1 MSAIDNLRAAVEAAA
16 GDTPFVLDS
25 AFLTTGLAD
34 PSVSVP
40 AQYDAWIQQAFFL
53 KSAQD
58 FSVKVAKSD
67 VGEVADQAF
76 TVTAATIPFVG
87 ASVPLAAEATLV
99 FTVDGDK
106 LVVQVETTPGSW
118 TWTDSFAFMGR
129 FPFDQ
134 FAILRGVDFIFSTA
148 SGKYPFGDADGRSVA
163 GGAVQN
169 FAAKVPLP
177 DIAKPFLTL
186 FSGLTAPT
194 GDLLLSGALNMG
206 VFNGETV
213 LFPPGELK
221 ATIQGGEFKLLYLT
235 VSDPSI
241 AITIPPPDGSETAGG
256 ELILLADEADPD
268 AGDQAPTLAI
278 SSRINASQS
287 SGPAPYALNVE
298 ISPDETISFAV
309 ALTATGEGTPL
320 TPASVIGL
328 MGGVG
333 SYFAATPDILQQFLA
348 FVALNGF
355 TISGELG
362 ATPTLTAVSV
372 EIGSSPDTKWTILPD
387 PTGALDFT
395 ITEFALDWSVQ
406 NPFDSKLRQQTY
418 NFETKFT
425 LATSVFKGP
434 GGEGD
439 GVFGVQFTS
448 NKLFFATFDGT
459 AKLSDFLATLSGG
472 AVVLDQASTGDFELS
487 DIALTVDYGA
497 QSFKFDAGFSL
508 ELNLLQINGE
518 PILAVREGTVSVA
531 AKTPTQTAGGGN
543 ATTLLQRGG
552 PRPTAL
558 VTQAESQTQWQAS
571 IGGFLQVGPLQANVN
586 VAYDGFESPKRWT
599 LGAALAQPLA
609 VSQLINQFFSPGDAY
624 GFPDFLPGNLVIAA
638 FGIDA
643 VIPAEKGELQTSYDI
658 TTTFSWT
665 FTFGD
670 QTVGIDPAKLGVSY
684 DGNLPA
690 KQQFSGFAQGTWV
703 YSAIKLK
710 LTMGYEFKT
719 IATGSN
725 NILFV
730 EWEGFRAE
738 WQSGKNLVT
747 FSLKGWSIGTLIQ
760 ALVRTLGNP
769 YFTLDS
775 PWDLLNQIA
784 LDGLRVNVSL
794 QSGPSFSQRL
804 SATYELSSPI
814 SLGFINI
821 TGLTFRRDTSGQVT
835 LAIEGSSPLADS
847 DPAFENL
854 FDPAKGQD
862 VQQLPPVPGRGEQ
875 WFKLFLL
882 VLGQRIGITG
892 HTTFET
898 TKEVICALQK
908 VPSTTGKTNPVD
920 PNADQGGTPGLPYY
934 NQSNNWIIAAHLGLM
949 KVGDTWSI
957 DAMLVFN
964 DPDLYGL
971 RLALAGEKMGGL
983 ANLVIDILYKKITD
997 DIGVYQ
1003 IEFTFPD
1010 IIRNLNFGAV
1020 SITLPQLG
1028 IKIYTN
1034 GDFFIDIGF
1043 PYNLNFQRSFSI
1055 SVIVYGVPILGAGGF
1070 YFGKLSN
1077 ATSTQVPKT
1086 DLGTFDPVIEFGL
1099 GLQLGLG
1106 YNFEKGPLK
1115 AGFALT
1121 VFGIIEGVIAPWHP
1135 YKSSGTEL
1143 ARASSGGALQSDY
1156 YFKVSGT
1163 VGIIGLLYGS
1173 VDFAIISASV
1183 NVKIVLSLQ
1192 ITYQCY
1198 REIPVIASAS
1208 VTISLKVKINL
1219 GLFSISISLSF
1230 SASVSATFII
1240 GENRTAPWEID
1251 GGADLHEALFAPRLF
1266 LRGPDA
1272 AARLARTLRPRPKR
1286 LVPGA
1291 MHKLAH
1297 AAAPD
1302 QVPTLSLL
1310 AGAQYTVLAPEGATD
1325 PAQNQGAFVFLLAMD
1340 APDPGASAPPTRKT
1354 SFDFLTQA
1362 YFPWIIDTLGNSQ
1375 GDTVDLA
1382 ATLATSVT
1390 LEQLEAYVDRLADT
1404 RNPVLSITQLLQ
1416 FLADGFKLNIEDPI
1430 TAQSSGLK
1438 AKLDA
1443 GSVLF
1448 PVFDGLSLV
1457 TPDAKG
1463 GGTPSTIA
1471 FETYA
1476 TATPGYAAAISA
1488 LFAQVAAQIDAQN
1501 QGQPPVAAVLDE
1513 TAESMAALVFVD
1525 TFTLIARQ
1533 LLQAGA
1539 DALKS
1544 YAYPL
1549 KSGSSID
1556 SILTDLNAVSG
1567 NALTVADVVK
1577 PNVNHVLGAKLGL
1590 TIAGLGY
1597 VTQAGDTL
1605 SVVASRYSDA
1615 ASPAR
1620 WMTTPKQ
1627 LIVANRA
1634 QHMLQ
1639 GGVALTLVNS
1649 AGRQQIVVTRQG
1661 DSFDDIAAQLGPIT
1675 IDELASQS
1683 VLYMAQGLLTPTLPM
1698 VVPPIAYTTAGASGA
1713 STDTLAGVAQ
1723 IFQTAVTAVA
1733 TANMSVPGL
1742 FALEAERGLLNVA
1755 NLQALAVGPLWDAIA
1770 ATGQVA
1776 QTAGMVSRFLVY
1788 GLRLP
1793 SETGL
1798 TLSSSF
1804 LYPTGQSAYGVFQL
1818 TGQQFPVP
1826 ATAASYGV
1834 TLSRADTSHG
1844 VKLDFI
1850 LFDGGGAV
1858 TMNVDLTQAFA
1869 ALQTV
1874 VTWAR
1879 TAGNF
1884 VPTPSFLALPLVERQ
1899 AKAFTAG
1906 GYARWSSASVTSLVA
1921 LTHRT
1926 PASLGD
1932 DAAGAQI
1939 QPTLWALP
1947 PAQTNLVAAREQS
1960 IQTVVPAIADTFK
1973 LLPKFQP
1980 QVGRTNPA
1988 TGQTSYT
1995 DIENWAW
2002 CTSIDIEI
2010 KRLPDA
2016 QQLAQRGTGAGDLPS
2031 GPASAPSLPF
2041 IYELVGPNSADAVRL
2056 ERILTAMDKLGES
2069 IASAV
2074 FLLYNQSGPG
2084 APLLVTPADD
2094 DFLAFITQTNLSTET
2109 NPAGALRAL
2118 PLAEGTPPRGIA
2130 NTPAQFIKLLWEL
2143 STVRSGGYYLYY
2155 EDVESGAGLPAA
2167 VFDSSGSGTVTMV
2180 VTFAASGTASF
2191 GETLPNF
2198 VTSFVTTDS
2207 IDPQSDAV
2215 QTLSLSSS
2223 GPTAP
2228 VTAEDSLNTLSA
2240 IYGPGPGRIAEGN
2253 GGAALATGAEIPILG
2268 AVRQL
2273 ANADLVR
2280 DNSGNIDAG
2289 RTLDKL
2295 AALFSAGAVSPI
2307 SGQGIANHNPGVT
2320 VALAAVFYI
2329 PPVTY
2334 KVNPGAAPGASFNS
2348 MAAYYGLSLDLLA
2361 RGAADVAGIFPTGA
2375 VLALDPEIFD
2385 LRFQLPPQN
2394 FGVALSRE
2402 NLGLPPDK
2410 PTDPNFAQDT
2420 MYQLYTSLAAGL
2432 AVNVFYKQS
2441 PLGLPFGPQDQSD
2454 GKPEAFHSHAGAADA
2469 RRARLAAVAEADLD
2483 YRQSIGLGSDF
2494 ALVNA
2499 APSPTNPDLPG
2510 KAGNPYLGVGT
2521 VAQVAL
2527 QWRDIFG
2534 NTTVTPF
2541 EAPSTGYA
2549 GALNGSAVAML
2560 YRDQL
2565 IGLGSWTNTNAS
2577 YTYDSSNG
2585 NALKLNFVLNT
2596 AAYAGDTGKAQ
2607 AQRDLGLYTKIYY
2620 QLHQDYSSPN
2630 VGVPVPGVSGNAVTM
2645 HVSNSLM
2652 ADARTALTD
2661 VQADVIRGYVRACVL
2676 YLTAVAGGHAGTPPV
2691 APLALPVDI
2700 TRIRAGN
2707 IIEMDVALMLARNP
2721 LLVEPS
2727 VAALQDGLGVSA
2739 AILPHADT
2747 DANVRYTAFSK
2758 AFEQIF
2764 DTADWY
2770 LKVGEGLSRDG
2781 EDAAGGAQQL
2791 WAVRFGKT
2799 VGKGIHFTLGTNPSY
2814 YAPKPVAKAL
2824 QSGQVTIVSYE
2835 TGSSETLHLDGVDL
2849 NQWFQLTLD
2858 AIDQFLSADYA
2869 PHAFIL
2875 DKIDGVAD
2883 PLKDGK
2889 LGQVLATKEQL
2900 ADSISA
2906 TALPVLSTS
2915 ASDASTRGAA
2925 AEKLRQQLLNQLGA
2939 AYRAG
2944 AAVVFDLSDVS
2955 GASGDDP
2962 AGPPNLYG
2970 QPKGTVS
2977 GQPNNQNF
2985 TLTPTRIPLGPVP
2998 EGEVLL
3004 DPRLAFV
3011 FTSKNVTDQAYVPL
3025 MLDLKISHLE
3035 FERRTVP
3042 GIAGYVESR
3051 WLAFVNGPFPYT
3063 LGDGVADIPV
3073 VNRNLP
3079 TPPTV
3084 SSQSATQ
3091 ITPAKPV
3098 TTDPGALNK
3107 WTYTFE
3113 YLYQQAASDAI
3124 SYTIEFN
3131 RSTDAGLR
3139 SAARAADGPDLFAAL
3154 AQFVTNYDAILRDLN
3169 KYLVQIDGK
3178 APDPATLAGAQ
3189 KAVTAF
3195 ATETANIAAAYAAS
3209 LKPKALAVGAAP
3221 ERVIVKFLSTLDATR
3236 EGYARTNILNIMIN
3250 DAAASWDPATK
3261 SISGGGITLP
3271 AMVIAIEPDL
3281 YTAQPVPQDQLP
3293 AGVEIA
3299 YLYARQVDGKTDY
3312 LAEGRALGIARRQVC
3327 MTPLDVLALQSGWAS
3342 VFVQRN
3348 LALFPIGDL
3357 GKVHTNDAFLFQTP
3371 EVRFANPIVPR
3382 LAYESFPLDTMP
3394 GATGDLDPLLTLFF
3408 KDLYGGG
3415 TGTTSADVSMQGLY
3429 SYELIAG
3436 EPAIP
3441 RVRLPINLLTPSP
3454 SVVSP
3459 DVKPDFITPFAAVV
3473 DDWRKTNKPT
3483 TGGAARIEIEL
3494 KVFGAIG
3501 DAKQPLIQVG
3511 QLIHDVSGAG

>member
-16 GDTPFVLDS
+16 GDTPFALDS

-34 PSVSVP
+34 PSVTVP
-40 AQYDAWIQQAFFL
+40 AEYDAWIQQAFFL
-53 KSAQD
+53 KSAQA
-58 FSVKVAKSD
+58 FTVKVAKSD
-67 VGEVADQAF
+67 VGAVDGEAF
-76 TVTAATIPFVG
+76 TVSAATIPFVG
-87 ASVPLAAEATLV
+87 ASVPLAAQATLV
-99 FTVDGDK
+99 FTVNSDT

-129 FPFDQ
+129 FPFNQ
-134 FAILRGVDFIFSTA
+134 FEILRGVDFIFSTA
-148 SGKYPFGDADGRSVA
+148 AGKYPFGDAGGRTVV

-177 DIAKPFLTL
+177 DIAKPLLTL

-194 GDLLLSGALNMG
+194 GDLVLSGALNMG

-221 ATIQGGEFKLLYLT
+221 AMIQGGEFKLLYLT

-241 AITIPPPDGSETAGG
+241 AITIPPPDGSQTAGG
-256 ELILLADEADPD
+256 ELILLADEDDPD

-278 SSRINASQS
+278 SSRINVSQS
-287 SGPAPYALNVE
+287 GGPAPYWLNVE
-298 ISPDETISFAV
+298 ISPGETTSFAI
-309 ALTATGEGTPL
+309 ALTSTGEGTPL
-320 TPASVIGL
+320 TPSSIISL
-328 MGGVG
+328 MGEIG

-362 ATPTLTAVSV
+362 APPTLTAVSV
-372 EIGSSPDTKWTILPD
+372 EIGSSPNTSWTILPD

-395 ITEFALDWSVQ
+395 IKSFTLDWSVQ
-406 NPFDSKLRQQTY
+406 NPFDRKLRQQTY
-418 NFETKFT
+418 DFATTFT

-434 GGEGD
+434 DGEGD
-439 GVFGVQFTS
+439 GVFAVQFTS
-448 NKLFFATFDGT
+448 NKQFFATFSGT

-472 AVVLDQASTGDFELS
+472 VVVLDPATTGDFELS
-487 DIALTVDYGA
+487 DIALTVDYGT

-508 ELNLLQINGE
+508 ELNLLQINGD
-518 PILAVREGTVSVA
+518 PILAVRDGTVSVA
-531 AKTPTQTAGGGN
+531 AKTPTQTDSGGN
-543 ATTLLQRGG
+543 ATTFLQTVGLRQS
-552 PRPTAL
+552 AL
-558 VTQAESQTQWQAS
+558 TTQAASQTQWQAS
-571 IGGFLQVGPLQANVN
+571 IGGSLQVGPLQASVN
-586 VAYDGFESPKRWT
+586 VAYDGFESPKRWN

-609 VSQLINQFFSPGDAY
+609 VSQLINQFFSPGGSY

-643 VIPAEKGELQTSYDI
+643 VIPAETGELKTSYDI
-658 TTTFSWT
+658 TTTFTWT

-703 YSAIKLK
+703 YSAINLK

-738 WQSGKNLVT
+738 WQSGKNLVI

-769 YFTLDS
+769 YFTLSS
-775 PWDLLNQIA
+775 PWDLLNQIS

-794 QSGPSFSQRL
+794 QSGQSFSQRL
-804 SATYELSSPI
+804 SASYELSSPI

-821 TGLTFRRDTSGQVT
+821 TGLTFRRDTNGQVT

-847 DPAFENL
+847 DPAFKNL
-854 FDPAKGQD
+854 FDPSKGQD
-862 VQQLPPVPGRGEQ
+862 VQQLPPVAGRGEE

-892 HTTFET
+892 HSSFES
-898 TKEVICALQK
+898 TKEVICALQN
-908 VPSTTGKTNPVD
+908 VPKTTGKTNPVD
-920 PNADQGGTPGLPYY
+920 PNADQGGAKGLPYY
-934 NQSNNWIIAAHLGLM
+934 DQSNNWIIAAHLGLM
-949 KVGDTWSI
+949 KVGSTWSI

-964 DPDLYGL
+964 DPNLYGL
-971 RLALAGEKMGGL
+971 RLALAGDKMGGL

-1055 SVIVYGVPILGAGGF
+1055 AAIVYGVPVLGSGGF

-1086 DLGTFDPVIEFGL
+1086 ELGTFDPVIEFGL

-1135 YKSSGTEL
+1135 YNSSGTDL

-1230 SASVSATFII
+1230 STSVSATFII
-1240 GENRTAPWEID
+1240 GENRTAPWEV
-1251 GGADLHEALFAPRLF
+1251 GQADVHEALFAPRPF

-1286 LVPGA
+1286 LAPA
-1291 MHKLAH
+1291 MMHKLAL

-1302 QVPTLSLL
+1302 QVPTLNLL
-1310 AGAQYTVLAPEGATD
+1310 AGAQYTVLAPEGAT
-1325 PAQNQGAFVFLLAMD
+1325 AASQNQGAFVFLLAMD
-1340 APDPGASAPPTRKT
+1340 APDPGAGVAAQKT
-1354 SFDFLTQA
+1354 SFDFLAQA
-1362 YFPWIIDTLGNSQ
+1362 YFPWVIDTLGSSN
-1375 GDTVDLA
+1375 GDTVDLVE
-1382 ATLATSVT
+1382 TLATSVT
-1390 LEQLEAYVDRLADT
+1390 LGELEAYVNRLADT
-1404 RNPVLSITQLLQ
+1404 SNPVLSITELLQ
-1416 FLADGFKLNIEDPI
+1416 FLADGFKLNIEDPV

-1448 PVFDGLSLV
+1448 PVFDGLSLA

-1463 GGTPSTIA
+1463 GDTPSTIA

-1476 TATPGYAAAISA
+1476 TATPGYADAIST

-1501 QGQPPVAAVLDE
+1501 REQPFAAVRDE
-1513 TAESMAALVFVD
+1513 AAESMAALVFVD

-1549 KSGSSID
+1549 TSATSID
-1556 SILTDLNAVSG
+1556 SILTDLNAISG
-1567 NALTVADVVK
+1567 NALTVADVAK
-1577 PNVNHVLGAKLGL
+1577 PNVNHALGAKLGL

-1597 VTQAGDTL
+1597 VTQAADTL
-1605 SVVASRYSDA
+1605 SAVATRYSDA

-1620 WMTTPKQ
+1620 WTTTPKQ
-1627 LIVANRA
+1627 LIITNRT

-1639 GGVALTLVNS
+1639 GGVSLTLVNS
-1649 AGRQQIVVTRQG
+1649 LGQPQIIVTRQG

-1675 IDELASQS
+1675 IEALASQS
-1683 VLYMAQGLLTPTLPM
+1683 VLYAAQGLLTPTLPM
-1698 VVPPIAYTTAGASGA
+1698 MIPSIAYTTAGNSGA
-1713 STDTLAGVAQ
+1713 STDTLSGLAQ
-1723 IFQTAVTAVA
+1723 IFKTTVTAVA
-1733 TANMSVPGL
+1733 AANASVSGL
-1742 FALEAERGLLNVA
+1742 FAREAEGGLLNVA
-1755 NLQALAVGPLWDAIA
+1755 NLQALRIGALWDAIA

-1804 LYPTGQSAYGVFQL
+1804 LYPTAQSAYGVFQL

-1826 ATAASYGV
+1826 ATAASYGI
-1834 TLSRADTSHG
+1834 TLSRADSSHG
-1844 VKLDFI
+1844 VSLGFI
-1850 LFDGGGAV
+1850 LFDGASAP
-1858 TMNVDLTQAFA
+1858 TMNVDLTQAYA

-1874 VTWAR
+1874 VGWAR
-1879 TAGNF
+1879 TPGNF

-1906 GYARWSSASVTSLVA
+1906 GYARWSSASVTRLVA
-1921 LTHRT
+1921 LTNRT
-1926 PASLGD
+1926 AALLAD
-1932 DAAGAQI
+1932 DTAGAQI

-1960 IQTVVPAIADTFK
+1960 IQAVVPTIAATYK
-1973 LLPKFQP
+1973 LLPTFQP

-1988 TGQTSYT
+1988 TGQTSYSN
-1995 DIENWAW
+1995 IESWAW
-2002 CTSIDIEI
+2002 CTRIDIQI

-2016 QQLAQRGTGAGDLPS
+2016 RQLAQQGTGAGDLPS

-2041 IYELVGPNSADAVRL
+2041 IYELVGPNSEDAVRL
-2056 ERILTAMDKLGES
+2056 ERILTAMDELGEG

-2109 NPAGALRAL
+2109 NPPAALRAIA
-2118 PLAEGTPPRGIA
+2118 LAEGAPPRGIA

-2155 EDVESGAGLPAA
+2155 EDVEAGAGLPAA

-2180 VTFAASGTASF
+2180 VTFAASGTDSF
-2191 GETLPNF
+2191 GTTLPNF

-2215 QTLSLSSS
+2215 QTLSLSST

-2228 VTAEDSLNTLSA
+2228 LKAADSLNTLSA
-2240 IYGPGPGRIAEGN
+2240 IYGPGPGRIAEVN
-2253 GGAALATGAEIPILG
+2253 GGKALATGAEIPILG

-2273 ANADLVR
+2273 TNADLVR

-2295 AALFSAGAVSPI
+2295 AALFSAGAVNPI

-2329 PPVTY
+2329 PTVTY
-2334 KVNPGAAPGASFNS
+2334 RVNPGAAPGARFDS
-2348 MAAYYGLSLDLLA
+2348 MAAYYGLSLDLVA
-2361 RGAADVAGIFPTGA
+2361 RGAADVAGIFPTRA
-2375 VLALDPEIFD
+2375 VLDIDPEIFD
-2385 LRFQLPPQN
+2385 LRYQLPPQN

-2402 NLGLPPDK
+2402 NLGLPPDQ
-2410 PTDPNFAQDT
+2410 PTDPDFAKDT

-2432 AVNVFYKQS
+2432 KANVFYTQS

-2454 GKPEAFHSHAGAADA
+2454 GNPEAFHSHAGATDA
-2469 RRARLAAVAEADLD
+2469 RTARLAAVAEADLD
-2483 YRQSIGLGSDF
+2483 YRQSIGLGSKF

-2499 APSPTNPDLPG
+2499 APSNPDPPG
-2510 KAGNPYLGVGT
+2510 KAGNPYLGVGS

-2534 NTTVTPF
+2534 NITVTPF
-2541 EAPSTGYA
+2541 EAPSTSYA
-2549 GALNGSAVAML
+2549 GALNGVAVAML

-2565 IGLGSWTNTNAS
+2565 IGLGAWTNTKAS
-2577 YTYDSSNG
+2577 YTYDSTSG
-2585 NALKLNFVLNT
+2585 NALKLNFALNT
-2596 AAYAGDTGKAQ
+2596 LAYAGDIGKAQ
-2607 AQRDLGLYTKIYY
+2607 AAQDLSLYTKIYY
-2620 QLHQDYSSPN
+2620 QLHQDYSKN
-2630 VGVPVPGVSGNAVTM
+2630 VAVPVPGVSGNAVTM
-2645 HVSNSLM
+2645 VVSNSLM
-2652 ADARTALTD
+2652 ADADTALSDT
-2661 VQADVIRGYVRACVL
+2661 QADIIRGYVSACVL
-2676 YLTAVAGGHAGTPPV
+2676 YLTAVAGGLAGTAPV
-2691 APLALPVDI
+2691 ADLALPVDV

-2707 IIEMDVALMLARNP
+2707 IIELDVALTLKRNP

-2727 VAALQDGLGVSA
+2727 VAALQDGLSMSA

-2747 DANVRYTAFSK
+2747 DANVRFTVFSK

-2764 DTADWY
+2764 DTAAWN

-2799 VGKGIHFTLGTNPSY
+2799 AGQGIYFKLGTNPSY
-2814 YAPKPVAKAL
+2814 YAPKPVTKAL
-2824 QSGQVTIVSYE
+2824 QSGPVTIVSYE
-2835 TGSSETLHLDGVDL
+2835 TGNSETLHLDGVDL

-2883 PLKDGK
+2883 PLKNGK
-2889 LGQVLATKEQL
+2889 LGEVLATKESL
-2900 ADSISA
+2900 ADSISG

-2915 ASDASTRGAA
+2915 ATDASTQGAA

-2944 AAVVFDLSDVS
+2944 AAVVFDLSDVG
-2955 GASGDDP
+2955 GASGNDP

-2970 QPKGTVS
+2970 QPQGTVF
-2977 GQPNNQNF
+2977 GQPDNQNF

-2998 EGEVLL
+2998 EGEVML

-3011 FTSKNVTDQAYVPL
+3011 FTTKNVADQAYVPL
-3025 MLDLKISHLE
+3025 TLDLQISHLE
-3035 FERRTVP
+3035 FDRRTVP

-3051 WLAFVNGPFPYT
+3051 WLAFVNGPFPYP
-3063 LGDGVADIPV
+3063 LGDGVANIPV

-3084 SSQSATQ
+3084 SGQGATQ
-3091 ITPAKPV
+3091 ITPAKPT
-3098 TTDPGALNK
+3098 TTDPDALNK
-3107 WTYTFE
+3107 WSYAFD

-3131 RSTDAGLR
+3131 RPADAGQQ
-3139 SAARAADGPDLFAAL
+3139 SMARAASGPDLFTAL
-3154 AQFVTNYDAILRDLN
+3154 AQFITSYPAILRDLN
-3169 KYLVQIDGK
+3169 LYLVQIDGK

-3189 KAVTAF
+3189 KAVAAF
-3195 ATETANIAAAYAAS
+3195 ATETSNIAAAYAAS
-3209 LKPKALAVGAAP
+3209 LKPAALALRAAP
-3221 ERVIVKFLSTLDATR
+3221 ERVIVKFLSTLDATD
-3236 EGYARTNILNIMIN
+3236 EGYARTNIVNITIN
-3250 DAAASWDPATK
+3250 DAAASWNPATNT
-3261 SISGGGITLP
+3261 ISGGGITLP
-3271 AMVIAIEPDL
+3271 PMVISIEPSL
-3281 YTAQPVPQDQLP
+3281 YTAQAVPQDRLP
-3293 AGVEIA
+3293 TGVEIA
-3299 YLYARQVDGKTDY
+3299 YLYARQVDGQTVY
-3312 LAEGRALGIARRQVC
+3312 LTEPQALGIAGRQVS
-3327 MTPLDVLALQSGWAS
+3327 MAPLDVLALQSGWAS

-3357 GKVHTNDAFLFQTP
+3357 RRIRTNDAFLFQTP

-3382 LAYESFPLDTMP
+3382 LAYDSFSLDTVP

-3429 SYELIAG
+3429 SYELVAG

-3459 DVKPDFITPFAAVV
+3459 DVKPNFITPFAAVV
-3473 DDWRKTNKPT
+3473 DDWRATNKPT
-3483 TGGAARIEIEL
+3483 TAGAARIEIEL

-3501 DAKQPLIQVG
+3501 DAKQPLILVG
-3511 QLIHDVSGAG
+3511 ALTHDVSGGG